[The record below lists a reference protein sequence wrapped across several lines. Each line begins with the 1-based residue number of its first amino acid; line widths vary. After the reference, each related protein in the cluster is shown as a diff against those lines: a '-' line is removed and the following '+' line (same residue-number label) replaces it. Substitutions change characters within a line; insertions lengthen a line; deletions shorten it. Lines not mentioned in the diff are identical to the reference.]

1 MTDILDKN
9 VHPIAIEQEM
19 RSSFMDYAMSVI
31 VSRAL
36 PDARDGLKPVHRRI
50 LFAQKGL
57 SNLWNRPYL
66 KCARI
71 VGDVIGKYHPHGDSA
86 VYDALVRMAQDFSLR
101 YMLIDGQGNF
111 GSIDGDPPA
120 AMRYT
125 ECRMHRLASELM
137 ADLDKE
143 TVDWQPNYDD
153 KEFEPTVLPTRVPNL
168 LINGSSGIAVG
179 MATNIPPHN
188 LGEVID
194 ATLAI
199 IEDPSLTLDD
209 LNKIVLGPDFPTGGF
224 IQGRNGIRLAQQ
236 TGRGSVTMRG
246 KVHFEEFKKD
256 RTAIIVTEVP
266 FMVNKA
272 NWIEKTAHMVRDKK
286 LTGISDIRDESDRNG
301 IRVVFELKRDA
312 NDQVVLNSLY
322 KSTQLQT
329 NFSIN
334 TLAIVHGRPKRL
346 TLRDCLDI
354 FVEHRREVVTR
365 RTLYDL
371 RVARERREIVEGL
384 GLATMQIDRVIAIIR
399 SSKDTDE
406 AKARLIL
413 EKMSGLEGFLERAG
427 RPETEV
433 VAAREAGF
441 VYLSPRQAQAILDMR
456 LGRLTGLEREKLE
469 AEYKE
474 LWDKTDYLEGLLAD
488 EGKLMACIVDELR
501 EIRENYADER
511 RTKIVDAEGEILH
524 EELIDVEEM
533 VVTRTHQGYV
543 KRTPV
548 SEYQAQSRGGRGI
561 KGASSGGDD
570 DFVVDLFAASTHDYI
585 LLFTSYGRAY
595 LKKVY
600 ELPAGSRTAKGRPF
614 VNVIDLQ
621 EGERVVGL
629 QPIVGNEFAGRYV
642 FMATRN
648 GTVKKTDATA
658 FDSIR
663 SSGIRAIGI
672 AEGDRLVDVRL
683 TDGSMDMLI
692 STKNGLA
699 ARFKETQVR
708 VMGRDARGVRGVRLR
723 EGDEV
728 IGMVA
733 IAADSEESLVTI
745 CERGYGKRTLVSEFS
760 AKGRG
765 GKGMISI
772 KTSSRNGPVTGVRLA
787 GEDDHLILISNKG
800 KLIRMRAADISLQG
814 RNTQGVRV
822 MRLDEDEVVASIE
835 RLAEPE
841 DEDTAETTAAPAAEG
856 PAAVQEAAVQEAAVQ
871 EVVGDDTVPVDMSKM
886 VSDELAETKS
896 DDDEEPGE

>member
-1 MTDILDKN
+1 MTDTLVHN
-9 VHPIAIEQEM
+9 VTPISIEQEM

-86 VYDALVRMAQDFSLR
+86 VYDALVRMAQDFSMR

-125 ECRMHRLASELM
+125 ECRMHKLASDLM

-153 KEFEPTVLPTRVPNL
+153 KELEPTVLPTRVPNL

-199 IEDPSLTLDD
+199 IADPSLTLDD
-209 LNKIVLGPDFPTGGF
+209 LNKIVLGPDFPTGGI

-236 TGRGSVTMRG
+236 TGRGSVTVRG

-256 RTAIIVTEVP
+256 RQAIIVTEVP

-272 NWIEKTAHMVRDKK
+272 NWIEKSAQLVRDKK
-286 LTGISDIRDESDRNG
+286 LLGISDIRDESDRSG
-301 IRVVFELKRDA
+301 IRVVFELKRDS

-322 KSTQLQT
+322 KMTQLQS
-329 NFSIN
+329 NFSVN
-334 TLAIVHGRPKRL
+334 TLAIVHGRPQRL
-346 TLRDCLDI
+346 NLRQCLDI
-354 FVEHRREVVTR
+354 FVTHRQEVVTR
-365 RTLYDL
+365 RSLYDL
-371 RVARERREIVEGL
+371 RIARERREIVEGL
-384 GLATMQIDRVIAIIR
+384 GLAVMQIDRVIAIIR

-413 EKMSGLEGFLERAG
+413 EKMAGLDGFLERAG
-427 RPETEV
+427 RPEEEV
-433 VAAREAGF
+433 VVAREAGF
-441 VYLSPRQAQAILDMR
+441 VFLSDRQAQAILDMR

-474 LWDKTDYLEGLLAD
+474 LWAKTDYLEGLLAS
-488 EGKLMACIVDELR
+488 ETKLMACIVDELR
-501 EIRENYADER
+501 EIRDNYADER
-511 RTKIVDAEGEILH
+511 RTQIVESEGEILH

-533 VVTRTHQGYV
+533 VVTRTHLGYV

-548 SEYQAQSRGGRGI
+548 SEYQAQHRGGRGI
-561 KGASSGGDD
+561 KGASAGDTN
-570 DFVVDLFAASTHDYI
+570 DFVTDLFVASTHDFI

-600 ELPAGSRTAKGRPF
+600 ELPAGSRTAKGKPF

-621 EGERVVGL
+621 DGEQVVGL
-629 QPIVGNEFAGRYV
+629 LPIKGNEFEGRYV
-642 FMATRN
+642 FMATRQ

-672 AEGDRLVDVRL
+672 NEGDRLVDVRL
-683 TDGSMDMLI
+683 TNGDMDVMLA
-692 STKNGLA
+692 TKNGQA
-699 ARFKETQVR
+699 TRFQEDKVR
-708 VMGRDARGVRGVRLR
+708 PMGRDASGVRGIKLR
-723 EGDEV
+723 ETDQV
-728 IGMVA
+728 VGMVTFER
-733 IAADSEESLVTI
+733 DSEESLVTV
-745 CERGYGKRTLVSEFS
+745 CERGYGKRTKLSEFA
-760 AKGRG
+760 AKNRG
-765 GKGMISI
+765 GLGMISV
-772 KTSSRNGPVTGVRLA
+772 KCSSRNGEVTGVRLA
-787 GEDDHLILISNKG
+787 NEEDHLILISNKG
-800 KLIRMRAADISLQG
+800 KLIRMRAADISLVG

-822 MRLDEDEVVASIE
+822 MRLDEGEVVASIE
-835 RLAEPE
+835 RLADPE
-841 DEDTAETTAAPAAEG
+841 EDAGEVEATVEAAPVAIEDVDG
-856 PAAVQEAAVQEAAVQ
+856 
-871 EVVGDDTVPVDMSKM
+871 GDTVPVDMTEAIAAEA
-886 VSDELAETKS
+886 ELAEDGDK
-896 DDDEEPGE
+896 DEE